1 MSDALKAAFEKA
13 SAMMSDAEQEVFA
26 RWLIDALEQDDKRWE
41 KVFKRSTKKLE
52 ALADEVLEDYRQG
65 RTEPLDIDKL

>member
-52 ALADEVLEDYRQG
+52 ALADEVLEDHRQG
-65 RTEPLDIDKL
+65 RTEPLDIDEL